1 MHEITMKIFLS
12 MKGRRKINI
21 KNLSDD
27 KKENLKKINYINF
40 VNLILQKNQ

>member
-27 KKENLKKINYINF
+27 KKENLKKSII
-40 VNLILQKNQ
+40 